1 MDFTHRTGTT
11 CVEPLCE
18 AVGGWDTSKVTTM
31 LGMFGS
37 ARRFNQPLDEWNTSA
52 VTDMSYMFY
61 YAVAFDQAHRA

>member
-31 LGMFGS
+31 QAMFNTARSLLSLGED
-37 ARRFNQPLDEWNTSA
+37 LIDL
-52 VTDMSYMFY
+52 VIY
-61 YAVAFDQAHRA
+61 VILH

>member
-31 LGMFGS
+31 QAMFNT
-37 ARRFNQPLDEWNTSA
+37 ARSFNQSLDEWNTSA